1 MDELKDSHW
10 KQQMQHIM
18 MSLLDGLTP
27 PCLTNLTNIQLMLL
41 LLMMQLG
48 CEAPVQYIQQ
58 DAVLNI
64 WSWAGHNVIYI
75 DI

>member
-27 PCLTNLTNIQLMLL
+27 PLSDKFN
-41 LLMMQLG
+41 
-48 CEAPVQYIQQ
+48 
-58 DAVLNI
+58 
-64 WSWAGHNVIYI
+64 
-75 DI
+75 